1 MAWVT
6 DNPNQITGRRYPLRF
21 RFHAAMAGALGI
33 GGDLTRW
40 SPSELT
46 EARDLAATYKAIRP
60 VVQRG
65 RPYRLPRSAATGS
78 AAPWSADRL
87 TAEMLG
93 SRADAPVSQGNRA

>member
-65 RPYRLPRSAATGS
+65 RPYRLASVGRDRIGS
-78 AAPWSADRL
+78 ALVRGPADR
-87 TAEMLG
+87 
-93 SRADAPVSQGNRA
+93 RDARQPGGCPG